1 MSFDTSTAYSNLRLL
16 ILTLYYNH
24 DCVIALRVSV
34 YLLAFVKCIIQSII
48 SNLIVHSRNA
58 IPYKNYIT
66 LIYFLYELP
75 DNQELF

>member
-1 MSFDTSTAYSNLRLL
+1 MSFDTSTAYSDLRLL

-24 DCVIALRVSV
+24 DCVITLRVSV
-34 YLLAFVKCIIQSII
+34 YLLAFVKCIIESII